1 MRKEIFK
8 LIVAEFEKLG
18 INPTKWLGTR
28 TNVKRIGDKNL
39 SATPI
44 NQLAIQ
50 REFEE
55 KGVDRILKLFEE
67 EGRYLAQLN
76 DVEANQLLANL
87 KTTNK
92 IVNPPP
98 KPEAGIYQFSKL
110 PGKKLTPD
118 EYTGKVDAAEGKI
131 MSAQL
136 KAAME
141 TNKVD
146 QDLAKKLNLDMSK
159 ISDYNKLQAWKKKHN
174 VPEFDSPEG
183 IASLFKTVEDNPL
196 ADLGTQLDNIEKEG
210 KSLTEQ
216 AKKLAD
222 LAWKMSPEGQAA
234 EEAIRKDILRRGS
247 EGKGFAGGVFGAR
260 NDGFFRAVV
269 RPFLLEQHAKGKIKL
284 SDSTLDSLK
293 NSNDIK
299 SGGGNDFMYPDPVRV
314 FRQHYGDDAFDLI
327 PAQEAFGMGHSGY
340 GPGRDRI
347 NEVMTQ
353 VIKEPIMKKGPDTP
367 GGYLTKGEYQA
378 KLDHED
384 EVLGYIR
391 NKEGRFGSMSEKE
404 LAEEIAST
412 KAAKDS
418 IMMAFRQDHPTANFQ
433 KKDFRTL
440 KEWQDAEVK
449 AQEIEGGAVT
459 KEGFVDPFPG
469 KKGPE
474 VSGIDDTLKSDFEVI
489 SGDSK
494 KGKEIAEKL
503 GITAKPGFP
512 VTEAGKAD
520 LKVVKPKKK
529 IDRPNIRLIKNFEQ
543 DLTDEGLA
551 LEGYNLQEIGILQRA
566 RQVMK
571 DEGQNPDDA
580 LTWVRGEMADDAGVD
595 IEEFMPDFDW
605 GDFPGKDEF
614 ATGGGVG
621 SMFRR
626 V

>member
-1 MRKEIFK
+1 MKKELFK

-18 INPTKWLGTR
+18 VNPTKWFGTR
-28 TNVKRIGDKNL
+28 TNVKRMGKTNL
-39 SATPI
+39 AATPV
-44 NQLAIQ
+44 NKFAIQ
-50 REFEE
+50 REFDD
-55 KGVDRILKLFEE
+55 KGVERILKLFEE

-76 DVEANQLLANL
+76 DMEGHQLLANL

-92 IVNPPP
+92 IVNPPA
-98 KPEAGIYQFSKL
+98 KPEAGIYTLKE
-110 PGKKLTPD
+110 GKKLTPD
-118 EYTGKVDAAEGKI
+118 EFTGQKATDEGKI

-136 KAAME
+136 DAAME
-141 TNKVD
+141 TSKVD
-146 QDLAKKLNLDMSK
+146 RDLAKRLNLDMSK
-159 ISDYNKLQAWKKKHN
+159 MSDFDKLQAWKKKHN

-183 IASLFKTVEDNPL
+183 IASLFKTVSDNPL
-196 ADLGTQLDNIEKEG
+196 ADLGSQLDNIAKEG
-210 KSLTEQ
+210 KSLTEEAQ
-216 AKKLAD
+216 RLTD

-234 EEAIRKDILRRGS
+234 EEAIRKDILRRES
-247 EGKGFAGGVFGAR
+247 EGKGFAGGVFGDR
-260 NDGFFRAVV
+260 SDGFFRALV
-269 RPFLLEQHAKGKIKL
+269 RPFLLDQHDKGIIKL

-314 FRQHYGDDAFDLI
+314 FRQHYGNDAFDLI
-327 PAQEAFGMGHSGY
+327 PNQEAFGMGPTGY

-347 NEVMTQ
+347 NEVMTE
-353 VIKEPIMKKGPDTP
+353 VIGKPILKNGPDTP

-384 EVLGYIR
+384 LVLGYIKD
-391 NKEGRFGSMSEKE
+391 KEGRFGNMSEKE
-404 LAEEIAST
+404 LAEEIAQV

-494 KGKEIAEKL
+494 RGKEISDAL

-529 IDRPNIRLIKNFEQ
+529 IDRPSIRLIKNFDQ

-551 LEGYNLQEIGILQRA
+551 QEGYNLQEIGIIKRA
-566 RQVMK
+566 RDVMK
-571 DEGQNPDDA
+571 TEGQNPDDA

-605 GDFPGKDEF
+605 GDFPGKDSF
-614 ATGGGVG
+614 AQGGGVG